1 MKQCT
6 GSFLLCLLAQA
17 VSLYDWALSS
27 WSHWSHLHTYLLG
40 LVMVIGFVMPIVAV
54 GDGWPR
60 KLRRHVASSVGD
72 EEGNDQLWS
81 WQERQAFL
89 SYLESSH
96 EPLML
101 LGVEMDARVLKVV
114 AVMLVSAAISFL
126 EFTERDD
133 FPGKFNWDT

>member
-1 MKQCT
+1 MKQTT

-27 WSHWSHLHTYLLG
+27 WSHWSHLCSYLLG
-40 LVMVIGFVMPIVAV
+40 LVMVIGFLMLTVAV
-54 GDGWPR
+54 GDGWSQ

-89 SYLESSH
+89 SSSN
-96 EPLML
+96 PPASPSCCSGSRWM
-101 LGVEMDARVLKVV
+101 
-114 AVMLVSAAISFL
+114 
-126 EFTERDD
+126 
-133 FPGKFNWDT
+133 PGC